1 MSDPR
6 ELAKAVVL
14 EALRADT
21 PAFVAMQYLGLID
34 QASVEEMFGDA
45 LRPEVVTVEAPPGV
59 SRMARPPWPP
69 PTPAHATPRRIRVME
84 RPLIQR
90 RPPPAMTPERQL
102 FIDWMEKRIPDDDP
116 RVRAMF
122 MASLGR
128 SD

>member
-1 MSDPR
+1 MNDPR

-34 QASVEEMFGDA
+34 QGQVEQLFGDA
-45 LRPEVVTVEAPPGV
+45 LRPESVAVEVPVTFFERNPPDFTIDPP
-59 SRMARPPWPP
+59 RPM
-69 PTPAHATPRRIRVME
+69 RRIRVME

-90 RPPPAMTPERQL
+90 RPPPPMTAQRQL

-128 SD
+128 E